1 MSDSGISRTERD
13 EILSQIN
20 ELELKSRKPL
30 APGRLSYTPQRAG
43 VLLPI
48 LVNVAALLIMGAAA
62 LSFPFL
68 FGRREASFTT
78 GAGVGLSGEGA
89 IVGALKRESKQQLSV
104 QVQQKEQELRAAMD
118 AQLAAEKVRI
128 GNSGASAQSLADK
141 LRAFQDAQKAA
152 LEAQLAEFQKQKE
165 AELAQKD
172 AAIGALQTESASEQ
186 RVRQQLTA
194 LRDEAERQQ
203 LVLDQVTASY
213 AAIIG
218 AIKTSRDE
226 EALASLASLSAWLAL
241 PSIASMPAVQ
251 KRKDVDQFLIDALKT
266 LAVAKK
272 GPSPQ
277 PVAQPAAQPA
287 EQPASAAPAADA
299 AAEAARITDAEAR
312 GEAQGEAQAAS
323 KAADAARM
331 DQARADGIAQPLFE
345 KAETLARKGSNAE
358 AIAAYTTVIA
368 RAPQSSY
375 LARAAAGIQAA
386 TDALARAA
394 GESAAARGG
403 DQARAAAVRKKLR
416 AMGDSLSAASR
427 TAGSSATAAQDE
439 LISLLQVKVQV
450 RKVLVSDQVRAQNPD
465 LAAKLDRFLDLTSEV
480 RRAEGR
486 AAALADAASVVG
498 ALGGA
503 AGSADLSPLWQRYSG
518 EQQRAAMQKLLDA
531 LQGLVP

>member
-1 MSDSGISRTERD
+1 MSDSGISRTDRD

-20 ELELKSRKPL
+20 ELELRTRKPL
-30 APGRLSYTPQRAG
+30 APGRLSYTPERAG
-43 VLLPI
+43 ILLPI

-68 FGRREASFTT
+68 FGRREVSFTT
-78 GAGVGLSGEGA
+78 GTGAMLSGEGA
-89 IVGALKRESKQQLSV
+89 IVGALTRESRQQLSV

-128 GNSGASAQSLADK
+128 GNSGASEQSLADK
-141 LRAFQDAQKAA
+141 LRAFRDSQQAA

-172 AAIGALQTESASEQ
+172 AAIGALQTKSASEQ

-194 LRDEAERQQ
+194 LRDEAAREQ

-213 AAIIG
+213 AAIIA

-226 EALASLASLSAWLAL
+226 EALASLASLSTWLAL

-251 KRKDVDQFLIDALKT
+251 RRSDVDQFLIDALKT
-266 LAVAKK
+266 LAVTKK

-277 PVAQPAAQPA
+277 PVAQPAASQ
-287 EQPASAAPAADA
+287 AAPPAAAAPVADA
-299 AAEAARITDAEAR
+299 AAARITDAEAR
-312 GEAQGEAQAAS
+312 GEAQGEAQATR
-323 KAADAARM
+323 KAAEAARM

-345 KAETLARKGSNAE
+345 KAEALARKGSNTE
-358 AIAAYTTVIA
+358 AIAAYSSLIA

-375 LARAAAGIQAA
+375 VVRAAAGIQAA

-403 DQARAAAVRKKLR
+403 DQARAAELRKKLH

-427 TAGSSATAAQDE
+427 AAGSSATAAEDE

-450 RKVLVSDQVRAQNPD
+450 RKVLVSDQVKAQNPD

-486 AAALADAASVVG
+486 AAALADAAAVVG

-503 AGSADLSPLWQRYSG
+503 TGSADLSSLWQRYSG
-518 EQQRAAMQKLLDA
+518 DQQRAAFQKLLDA

>member
-287 EQPASAAPAADA
+287 E
-299 AAEAARITDAEAR
+299 AARITDAEAR